1 MNFPTF
7 MLKECIDVL
16 LPYLT
21 EMCNASLLEGLLPVS
36 QRHAIITP
44 ILKKSFLDPGELR
57 NYRPVSNLTFMS
69 KVVERMVSEHMV
81 EYLQAGGMMPR
92 LQSAYR
98 RHHSTETALL
108 RILSDILNAMDDR
121 RVTLLG
127 LLDLSAAFDT
137 VDHSILLR
145 RLQGQFGFNGIA
157 LQWIRSF
164 LSDRTQQVQF
174 QNIRSA
180 TAHLIC
186 SVPQN
191 SVLGPLLFVLYTAE
205 LFSIIEGQG
214 LKAHLYADDSQ
225 IYLSVP
231 ATEALPAVDRLVQ
244 CMESVEQWM
253 GSNRLRLNVD
263 KTQLIWIGTRQQL
276 SKIIIKETLLQSAT
290 VPFSSAV
297 TNLGVTIDS
306 ELRMADHIA
315 NLCKSS
321 YFQLR
326 QLRQIRRSLTTDARK
341 TLVHAFISSR
351 LNYCN
356 SLLFGIG
363 EGLVKKLQSVQNAA
377 ARFIMGIKKHDH
389 ITPVL
394 RDLHWLPI
402 SKRIVFKVAIL
413 VYKSLHGLAPPY
425 LADDCILASSV
436 AGRTQLRSAANF
448 DLVWH
453 GKSGGSRLRT
463 FAVSGPK
470 TWNSLPV
477 EQRSPELS
485 IESFRKKLKH
495 YLFTLN

>member
-1 MNFPTF
+1 MTSITA
-7 MLKECIDVL
+7 LSGK
-16 LPYLT
+16 
-21 EMCNASLLEGLLPVS
+21 S
-36 QRHAIITP
+36 QIN
-44 ILKKSFLDPGELR
+44 SFLLTRSALGTRPMSPWFDAECRSIKRNCRMLERRYRRSKDPGDRLAWTRAVRKKHADFRIKENRYWTVRSRISRSCRRWSNAWFR
-57 NYRPVSNLTFMS
+57 NKWSSICRW
-69 KVVERMVSEHMV
+69 
-81 EYLQAGGMMPR
+81 
-92 LQSAYR
+92 
-98 RHHSTETALL
+98 
-108 RILSDILNAMDDR
+108 
-121 RVTLLG
+121 
-127 LLDLSAAFDT
+127 AAWCL
-137 VDHSILLR
+137 VCSLH
-145 RLQGQFGFNGIA
+145 
-157 LQWIRSF
+157 
-164 LSDRTQQVQF
+164 RTRQVQF

-186 SVPQN
+186 SVPQG
-191 SVLGPLLFVLYTAE
+191 SVLGPLLFLLYTAE

-214 LKAHLYADDSQ
+214 LKAHSYADDSQ

-276 SKIIIKETLLQSAT
+276 SKIIIKETLLQSAI

-326 QLRQIRRSLTTDARK
+326 QLRQIRRSLTTDERK

-351 LNYCN
+351 LDYCN

-377 ARFIMGIKKHDH
+377 ATFIMGIKKRDH

-394 RDLHWLPI
+394 RNLHWLPI

-477 EQRSPELS
+477 ELCSPELS

-495 YLFTLN
+495 YLFTLNWNWFVNWLS